1 MKLRKRLYLLAVSLF
16 VVVLLI
22 TSVELLSF
30 RTSFYDKMYRKLE
43 VANTIGISDVDLHRA
58 TEVLLDY
65 TKGKTDTLDL
75 EVEVDGRIVEMFNQR
90 EKDHMVD
97 VQALMKAVLMI
108 RNIATVFV
116 AAMLVISLGMGDYL
130 DFLLNKEILGNVLF
144 GALFIL
150 AALGIFILV
159 DFDSFWTLFHKVLFR
174 NDLWLLNPAT
184 DRLIMMVPLEFF
196 TALVYRIL
204 ASFVFIFMI
213 LGGVYALLTWK
224 VNYDTRRLV

>member
-43 VANTIGISDVDLHRA
+43 VANTIGISDVDLYRA

-97 VQALMKAVLMI
+97 VQVLMKAVLMI

-130 DFLLNKEILGNVLF
+130 DFLLNKEILGKVLF

>member
-43 VANTIGISDVDLHRA
+43 VANTIGISDIDLHRA

-65 TKGKTDTLDL
+65 TKGKTDTLDF

-97 VQALMKAVLMI
+97 VQVLMKAVLMI

-130 DFLLNKEILGNVLF
+130 DFLLNKEILGKVLF

-213 LGGVYALLTWK
+213 LGGAYALLTWK

>member
-213 LGGVYALLTWK
+213 LGGAYALLTWK